1 MRVSAPQLSAVPYF
15 QVEAQMP
22 AWISH
27 FLAQSRQGDGT
38 AGLLLQREDLQAE
51 LRALELRILAQMR
64 EERGLAARD
73 SIGVALRQGG
83 TGGVTEEVSDGRALG
98 TWVGIPWSLQTTRAT
113 LFALSLAA
121 LLSHLGQNV
130 AAG

>member
-1 MRVSAPQLSAVPYF
+1 
-15 QVEAQMP
+15 MP
-22 AWISH
+22 AWISR
-27 FLAQSRQGDGT
+27 FLAQPRQDAGT

-83 TGGVTEEVSDGRALG
+83 AGGVTEEVSGG
-98 TWVGIPWSLQTTRAT
+98 
-113 LFALSLAA
+113 
-121 LLSHLGQNV
+121 
-130 AAG
+130 

>member
-1 MRVSAPQLSAVPYF
+1 MWVPALQLSPVPHL

-22 AWISH
+22 AWISR
-27 FLAQSRQGDGT
+27 FLAQPRQDTGT

-83 TGGVTEEVSDGRALG
+83 AGGVTEEVSGG
-98 TWVGIPWSLQTTRAT
+98 
-113 LFALSLAA
+113 
-121 LLSHLGQNV
+121 
-130 AAG
+130 

>member
-1 MRVSAPQLSAVPYF
+1 
-15 QVEAQMP
+15 MP

-51 LRALELRILAQMR
+51 LRTLELRILAQMR

-83 TGGVTEEVSDGRALG
+83 TGGVTEEVSDG
-98 TWVGIPWSLQTTRAT
+98 
-113 LFALSLAA
+113 
-121 LLSHLGQNV
+121 
-130 AAG
+130 